1 MDTTKYTTITVRKET
16 SKALRQ
22 LALDED
28 LRMNVLLTNMIKC
41 YKNHSGNLDF
51 IDDDLK
57 EMGVDPKKPKGVRT
71 TKKKA

>member
-1 MDTTKYTTITVRKET
+1 MDTTKYTTLTVRKDT

-41 YKNHSGNLDF
+41 YKTHNGNLDF

-57 EMGVDPKKPKGVRT
+57 EMGEDAKKPKRGRT